1 VTLKY
6 TAEKEGCANAETREE
21 SVEHGETEIEVQS
34 SRIQLDLVEDKE
46 EQDDA
51 GDSRYKMAN
60 LTESIGNQM
69 RSGHCFRTQIELGMV
84 SWTLM

>member
-6 TAEKEGCANAETREE
+6 TAEKEGCANAETEE

-60 LTESIGNQM
+60 LTVSIGNQM
-69 RSGHCFRTQIELGMV
+69 RSGHCCMTQIELGIV
-84 SWTLM
+84 S